1 MCMKMLESQSNE
13 GNGRITISKRLKR
26 AVYPWRN
33 EDVRAMDYSQE
44 ADQREPGSSWSLQGT
59 GERISSGTRRY
70 VLGLGQEVSRSWRDR
85 PRDATTLSILFCRNL
100 LALLLI
106 LISGV
111 VTWESSVPGLR
122 DRYDRTIPFPLY
134 LPHSVALAVAC
145 VWTASVIP
153 ANFVGLYLTRLY
165 LIWRGGLGFTAANC
179 LVLLAVCV
187 LTTCQSHLGGFI
199 LRKLLCKGTKKVPT
213 IDSVKEAMWYLT
225 TVFFL
230 SLFFSIIVALVT
242 AITPMMQWASF
253 WRYWTTW
260 WLGILAT
267 MITVTPLLTHLL
279 SWEYKSYFKNPC
291 KSLECLLV
299 ALTTAAV
306 VTVVFFINFVA
317 FRPRAYMC
325 FPVITWTAFRF
336 NRVGWALTISAVAY
350 CSAVGSIRKRGALY
364 SNQTSVS
371 SPELILQIQLF
382 VCVIG
387 VVGITLAAAVREK
400 KHLTKRL
407 RHWNVELEQ
416 RIDTRTAEL
425 RKANEELQISQRNA
439 EQASQSK
446 SDFLANM
453 SHEIRTPIHGI
464 LGLTALL
471 LESELTCDQ
480 KESLVSV
487 KECADLL
494 LHIIN
499 SVLDL
504 AKIEA
509 GRLEVENVPFNIR
522 KMASSTFRML
532 QPRAQQR
539 GLGLLLEIDNGV
551 PQSLVGDVGKLQQC
565 LLNLVG
571 NALKFT
577 HKGSVSVHVKVAAE
591 QIVKPSI
598 DTDDDLGNK
607 VVGRSS
613 FSLGNSKRLDL
624 LASMFL
630 EFEVRDTGIG
640 ISQETLRDMFKPFT
654 QADASTSRLYGG
666 TGLGLCIVQRFV
678 DLLGGTLWAESVIGK
693 GSAFHFRLPFYLNK
707 PKESPPE
714 SPRLKPDNSFRQ
726 WSLMGG
732 LTFNPNKQVS
742 EVNEQDAE
750 TRTPKVRS
758 ASDFKQ
764 LAEEGNGHVEDFEA
778 VTPAQVS
785 EGRKRRDRLRGSS
798 NLEKALS
805 DPTKASNFNNGDS
818 VRSDRSAS
826 SEVTSSGQEEGVQVQ
841 VQPLLSQTSSTLS
854 DWGERSAVGK
864 PCEQGPFD
872 SSEALERERGRAA
885 ANAPSPARS
894 DLSRESSA
902 DLDSMIKN
910 KVSLEILLAE
920 DNAINQKIA
929 SRQLEKHGHKVTIVG
944 DGKQA
949 LDVVS
954 SRHDSFDLVLMDV
967 QMPVMDGLMATELIR
982 KAESEN
988 GWTRLPVLGLTAHA
1002 IHGYQDTCLRHGMDG
1017 YLGKPFEIHQLLK
1030 TIGHLLPPDKLG
1042 HRA

>member
-1 MCMKMLESQSNE
+1 
-13 GNGRITISKRLKR
+13 
-26 AVYPWRN
+26 
-33 EDVRAMDYSQE
+33 
-44 ADQREPGSSWSLQGT
+44 
-59 GERISSGTRRY
+59 
-70 VLGLGQEVSRSWRDR
+70 
-85 PRDATTLSILFCRNL
+85 
-100 LALLLI
+100 
-106 LISGV
+106 
-111 VTWESSVPGLR
+111 
-122 DRYDRTIPFPLY
+122 
-134 LPHSVALAVAC
+134 
-145 VWTASVIP
+145 
-153 ANFVGLYLTRLY
+153 
-165 LIWRGGLGFTAANC
+165 
-179 LVLLAVCV
+179 
-187 LTTCQSHLGGFI
+187 
-199 LRKLLCKGTKKVPT
+199 
-213 IDSVKEAMWYLT
+213 VKEAMWYLT

-242 AITPMMQWASF
+242 AITPLMQWSSF

-279 SWEYKSYFKNPC
+279 SWEYKSHFKNPC

-299 ALTTAAV
+299 ALTTAGV
-306 VTVVFFINFVA
+306 VVIVFFINFTV
-317 FRPRAYMC
+317 FRPRAYLC

-336 NRVGWALTISAVAY
+336 NRVGWALTVSAVAY
-350 CSAVGSIRKRGALY
+350 CSAVGTIRKRGALY
-364 SNQTSVS
+364 SNQNSLVS

-382 VCVIG
+382 ACVIG

-509 GRLEVENVPFNIR
+509 GRLEVENVLFNIR

-551 PQSLVGDVGKLQQC
+551 PHSLVGDVGKLQQC

-577 HKGSVSVHVKVAAE
+577 HKGSVSVHVKLAAE
-591 QIVKPSI
+591 QIVSPL
-598 DTDDDLGNK
+598 DTDNDLGNK

-613 FSLGNSKRLDL
+613 FSLGNSKRFDL
-624 LASMFL
+624 LQSMFL

-640 ISQETLRDMFKPFT
+640 ISQETLQDMFKPFT

-678 DLLGGTLWAESVIGK
+678 DLLGGTLWAESVVGK

-732 LTFNPNKQVS
+732 LTFNPASKQQPS
-742 EVNEQDAE
+742 EVNQEGPE

-758 ASDFKQ
+758 ASDLKQ
-764 LAEEGNGHVEDFEA
+764 LSEEANGHVEDFEA

-785 EGRKRRDRLRGSS
+785 EGPKRRDRLRGSGS
-798 NLEKALS
+798 DDQRSLEHAFS
-805 DPTKASNFNNGDS
+805 DPLRATNGDS

-826 SEVTSSGQEEGVQVQ
+826 SEVTASGQVEII
-841 VQPLLSQTSSTLS
+841 QPLLSHTSSTLS
-854 DWGERSAVGK
+854 DWGERSALGK
-864 PCEQGPFD
+864 PREQGPFD

-949 LDVVS
+949 LDLVF

-1002 IHGYQDTCLRHGMDG
+1002 IQGYQDTCLRHGMDG